1 MKKDRAQLAA
11 ELYAARRE
19 RDKIFG
25 PARTGFG
32 EPGWD
37 MLLRLYVADAAQQEI
52 PLTELVR
59 SAGVEPEIATPYVHW
74 MVSVGLASTSGD
86 DDPFGPLVALQ
97 AGGRTLMDRYLD
109 SQGAGSASRTRLH

>member
-1 MKKDRAQLAA
+1 MKKERAQLAA

-52 PLTELVR
+52 PLAELVR
-59 SAGVEPEIATPYVHW
+59 AAGIEAEIATPYVQW
-74 MVSVGLASTSGD
+74 MVSVGIAVMTD
-86 DDPFGPLVALQ
+86 DGEAPGPMVALQ
-97 AGGRTLMDRYLD
+97 AAGRTLMDRYLD
-109 SQGAGSASRTRLH
+109 GQGAGRASRTRLH

>member
-1 MKKDRAQLAA
+1 MKKERAQLAA

-37 MLLRLYVADAAQQEI
+37 MLLRLYVADAVQQKI

-59 SAGVEPEIATPYVHW
+59 AAGVDAEIATPYVQW
-74 MVSVGLASTSGD
+74 MVSVGLALMSDNDET
-86 DDPFGPLVALQ
+86 FGPVVALQ
-97 AGGRTLMDRYLD
+97 AAGRTLMNRYLD
-109 SQGAGSASRTRLH
+109 SQGAGRASRTHLH